1 MGLKTLT
8 GDHFDGGVFKGRGAT
23 LNPEGRFESRSR
35 EVFDDGWEGEVEPTA
50 TPRTFVTEETAR
62 SILSENDSPD
72 VPFEVSLNPY
82 RGCEHGCIYCYAR
95 PSHAYLDLS
104 PGLDFE
110 TRLFAKTNAA
120 VLLREA
126 LQRPGYRCRPIAI
139 GANTDP
145 YQPIERRLRITRQVI
160 EVLAA
165 CDHPF
170 TIVTKNA
177 MVERDLDLLAPLAAR
192 NLVQVFIS
200 CATLDAEVARHLE
213 PRASAPT
220 RRLETV
226 RRLAAAGVPCGVL
239 VAPVVP
245 FLTDAGIEGVIAQAA
260 AAGAFTAGF
269 VLLRLP
275 YEIKDLFKDW
285 LAQHFPLKAAH
296 VMSRLR
302 AMRDGREND
311 ARFGSRTRGT
321 GEFAELLAARFA
333 LACRRH
339 GLASARKS
347 LDATQFKPSALSAQ
361 LSLF

>member
-35 EVFDDGWEGEVEPTA
+35 EVFDDGWEGEVEPPA

-82 RGCEHGCIYCYAR
+82 RGCEHGCVYCYAR

-126 LQRPGYRCRPIAI
+126 LQRRGYRCRPIAI

-177 MVERDLDLLAPLAAR
+177 MVERDMDLLAPLAAR

-213 PRASAPT
+213 PRASPSSGNG
-220 RRLETV
+220 
-226 RRLAAAGVPCGVL
+226 AAAGGGRGALRCVGGAGRAVPDGRRNRRRHSASRRRRRVYGGFRPA
-239 VAPVVP
+239 APA
-245 FLTDAGIEGVIAQAA
+245 LRDQ
-260 AAGAFTAGF
+260 GF
-269 VLLRLP
+269 V
-275 YEIKDLFKDW
+275 
-285 LAQHFPLKAAH
+285 Q
-296 VMSRLR
+296 
-302 AMRDGREND
+302 
-311 ARFGSRTRGT
+311 
-321 GEFAELLAARFA
+321 
-333 LACRRH
+333 
-339 GLASARKS
+339 GLAG
-347 LDATQFKPSALSAQ
+347 TTLSAEGGPRDEPP
-361 LSLF
+361 SSDA